1 MDVALCFLYIP
12 PNFQKILKKILTM
25 RSIWMI
31 LKMLLLKT
39 HFVILL
45 TGVKLVCTLLL
56 FTPHKKTG

>member
-1 MDVALCFLYIP
+1 
-12 PNFQKILKKILTM
+12 
-25 RSIWMI
+25 MI

-56 FTPHKKTG
+56 FTPHKKTGELNIEIYFI